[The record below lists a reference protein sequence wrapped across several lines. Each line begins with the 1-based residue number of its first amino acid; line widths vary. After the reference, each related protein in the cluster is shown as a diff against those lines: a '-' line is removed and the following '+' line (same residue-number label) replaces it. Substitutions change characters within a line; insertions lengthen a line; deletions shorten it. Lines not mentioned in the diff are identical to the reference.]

1 MKYLM
6 GLLIALAFAVFI
18 SPFVIFAVQERGAF
32 RGQNDYY
39 IGLQR
44 PDGSC
49 DTTEVY
55 ATDFTQA
62 QQIVRDKYCDRCTM
76 KDLTFN
82 YASGGGGALF
92 ADTTKQC
99 PLS

>member
-55 ATDFTQA
+55 ATDFKQA
-62 QQIVRDKYCDRCTM
+62 QQIVKDKYCGRCTM

-82 YASGGGGALF
+82 YASGGDGPLF
-92 ADTTKQC
+92 AETAKQC